1 VHWSSAGVA
10 FAIVAAASLAGA
22 VALGAQAPT
31 TQAAVPLA
39 SGARRQPLLEQ
50 QAGGSEAGGGRSIR
64 VYRWASP
71 IEPLVRYYI
80 QALDAR
86 RDITPDSALQRPGE
100 TSRISYHLDF
110 YSFEDEC
117 ADAGA
122 AAGGQPP
129 PSPPATCK
137 TWRRGKN
144 KARALNF
151 RLGYEVGVWVERTTF
166 RWFSRDSAGA
176 VLRWR
181 AELRDV
187 GLSNDWNHY
196 VPNTQLTVLSEPV
209 KPSVQ

>member
-1 VHWSSAGVA
+1 MPRLA
-10 FAIVAAASLAGA
+10 FAIVVAASLGGA
-22 VALGAQAPT
+22 VVLGAQAPA

-50 QAGGSEAGGGRSIR
+50 QAGGSEEGGGRSIR

-86 RDITPDSALQRPGE
+86 RDIMPDSALQRPGE

-117 ADAGA
+117 ADSG
-122 AAGGQPP
+122 AAGGGQA
-129 PSPPATCK
+129 SSATCK

-166 RWFSRDSAGA
+166 RWFSRDSTG
-176 VLRWR
+176 VVRWR

-187 GLSNDWNHY
+187 GLSHDWNHY
-196 VPNTQLTVLSEPV
+196 VPNTQLTVLSEQV